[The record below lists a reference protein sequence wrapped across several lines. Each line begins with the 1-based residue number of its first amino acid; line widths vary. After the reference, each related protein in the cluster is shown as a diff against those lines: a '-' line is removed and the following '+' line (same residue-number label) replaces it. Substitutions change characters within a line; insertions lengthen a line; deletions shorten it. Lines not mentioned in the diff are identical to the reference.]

1 MRLDRLVKTT
11 VDALEDIKGR
21 DIVVLDVRR
30 MTALFDKVIIV
41 SGDSTRQ
48 TRRSPTCSGQGQGA
62 RRHRVWASKARIPE
76 NGYSSIWG
84 RWWCT

>member
-1 MRLDRLVKTT
+1 MRLDRLVKTI

-30 MTALFDKVIIV
+30 MTALFDKVIVV

-48 TRRSPTCSGQGQGA
+48 N
-62 RRHRVWASKARIPE
+62 KALANHVQDIPE
-76 NGYSSIWG
+76 NGYWSIWG